1 MTPMKRPCQVLL
13 VDDHTLV
20 RRGLASLLR
29 SDGRFEVAG
38 EAGNGLE
45 AISFT
50 QQRPADIII
59 LDLSMPRLN
68 GLETI
73 RRLQKSSRAAIL
85 VLSMHDDEQFVAQA
99 LRGGARGYLLKH
111 AMDDELFQALETI
124 VRGGRYVSSSIDMS
138 RVQEHDM
145 TQLDLT
151 AREREVLQLIVD
163 GHTTQQVADILS
175 ISPHT
180 ATRHRANLMQKLNA
194 HNQVELVRNAAQK
207 GLIIMPKNLSE

>member
-1 MTPMKRPCQVLL
+1 MIAMNRPCQVLL
-13 VDDHTLV
+13 VDDHALV

-45 AISFT
+45 AISLA
-50 QQRPADIII
+50 QQKPADIII

-73 RRLQKSSRAAIL
+73 RRLHKISRAAVL

-111 AMDDELFQALETI
+111 AMDGELFQALETI
-124 VRGGRYVSSSIDMS
+124 ARGGRYVSSSIDLS
-138 RVQEHDM
+138 RVQEHDV
-145 TQLDLT
+145 THLDLT

-163 GHTTQQVADILS
+163 GHTTQQVSDILS

>member
-1 MTPMKRPCQVLL
+1 MKRPCQVLL
-13 VDDHTLV
+13 VDDHALV

-45 AISFT
+45 AISLT
-50 QQRPADIII
+50 QHRPADIII

-111 AMDDELFQALETI
+111 AMDDELFQALETL

-163 GHTTQQVADILS
+163 GHTTQQVADILV

-207 GLIIMPKNLSE
+207 GLIIMPQNLSE